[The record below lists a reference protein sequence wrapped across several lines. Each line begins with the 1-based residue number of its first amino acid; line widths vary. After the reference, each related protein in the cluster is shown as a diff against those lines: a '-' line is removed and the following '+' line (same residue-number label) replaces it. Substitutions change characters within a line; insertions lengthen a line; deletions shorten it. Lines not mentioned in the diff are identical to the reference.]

1 MKREAV
7 NTVLPDAPQSLNLQ
21 RLNTRVRNT
30 VEQKRRLVS
39 ALAAGVSPDG
49 QKLFLAIAKT
59 INEVINF
66 FFFIQNFLLINFIIL
81 GDMEWS

>member
-39 ALAAGVSPDG
+39 ALGAGVSVDG

-66 FFFIQNFLLINFIIL
+66 KISF
-81 GDMEWS
+81 

>member
-66 FFFIQNFLLINFIIL
+66 FFFHSKFLIN
-81 GDMEWS
+81 